1 VAAREGT
8 AGENRGRLNTHVE
21 VVTALARYHDQTRNS
36 SPSLLRIDRDRTRV
50 AGPFGF
56 GFVSRVEEHAE
67 LVNKLRRLTPR
78 ERLLLLLWYTE
89 QWPVTKIA
97 ERLGISR
104 VHCYRVRDRALR
116 AMLGE
121 VEPSRDHEVSTPS
134 MS

>member
-1 VAAREGT
+1 VAARKGT

-21 VVTALARYHDQTRNS
+21 VVSALARYHDQTRNS
-36 SPSLLRIDRDRTRV
+36 PSLMRIDRDRTV

-56 GFVSRVEEHAE
+56 GFVSRIEEHAE

-97 ERLGISR
+97 ERLEISR

-116 AMLGE
+116 AMLDEGG
-121 VEPSRDHEVSTPS
+121 SDLGHAASTPS
-134 MS
+134 IA

>member
-1 VAAREGT
+1 M
-8 AGENRGRLNTHVE
+8 
-21 VVTALARYHDQTRNS
+21 
-36 SPSLLRIDRDRTRV
+36 RIDRDRTRV

-56 GFVSRVEEHAE
+56 GFVSRIEEHAE
-67 LVNKLRRLTPR
+67 LVQKLRRLTPR

-116 AMLGE
+116 AMLDEDGQ
-121 VEPSRDHEVSTPS
+121 DLGHAASTPS
-134 MS
+134 IA